1 MSYDARFRRTKIVA
15 TLGPATSTEE
25 AIRALLDAGV
35 NVFRINSSHGT
46 PATRSGLMD
55 IVTGIREDTGKPV
68 GLLVDLQGPRIRVGA
83 LPQPLE
89 LTKGAEVVFAPE
101 GKAQLGEI
109 PTTYDALSKD
119 VSPGDRILLDDGL
132 LGVEVLVVAPSIV
145 RARVKYGGTLTS
157 HKGMN
162 LPGVRLS
169 APAVTPRDRE
179 DIRLASE
186 HGADFIGLSFVR
198 HPEQIWAVRGLIPEH
213 LRIVSKIEL
222 ATAMDDLDRIV
233 EATDAIMVARG
244 DLGVELPY
252 EEVPLAQK
260 RVIQLSNQLGRPV
273 ITATQML
280 ESMIERPRPT
290 RAEAS
295 DVANAVLDG
304 TDAVMLSAETAVGAN
319 PVESVRAMARIV
331 EHVER
336 SVLVDQLPRRRRSD
350 RVFANGE
357 PSVADAIAVATVT
370 AADMLHVTMIVCF
383 TSSGFTAQQVAAARP
398 TTPIVGLTPEPVTFR
413 QMALTWGVLPVFAD
427 RQPTYEKMLDF
438 AREAL
443 NELGYVAPG
452 EQVVVTAGVPFDVP
466 GTTNLL
472 KVEVL

>member
-1 MSYDARFRRTKIVA
+1 
-15 TLGPATSTEE
+15 
-25 AIRALLDAGV
+25 
-35 NVFRINSSHGT
+35 
-46 PATRSGLMD
+46 
-55 IVTGIREDTGKPV
+55 
-68 GLLVDLQGPRIRVGA
+68 
-83 LPQPLE
+83 
-89 LTKGAEVVFAPE
+89 
-101 GKAQLGEI
+101 
-109 PTTYDALSKD
+109 
-119 VSPGDRILLDDGL
+119 
-132 LGVEVLVVAPSIV
+132 
-145 RARVKYGGTLTS
+145 
-157 HKGMN
+157 
-162 LPGVRLS
+162 
-169 APAVTPRDRE
+169 
-179 DIRLASE
+179 
-186 HGADFIGLSFVR
+186 
-198 HPEQIWAVRGLIPEH
+198 VRGLIPEH
-213 LRIVSKIEL
+213 LRIVSKIDL